1 MLLPVVLALVFTA
14 FTRAQVP
21 AQPIGYGVD
30 LVDNASL
37 QNYQCLRSQQYS
49 YAFVGIY
56 NASQGAVYNYAIN
69 SISNAQKAGLN
80 VHIVHAAAPATFKTG
95 AVQFQE
101 TYNYLRAYQL
111 IPHTHPFVAAAA
123 QVNVNVAFYTNWYDW
138 EQITG
143 GWVTTPRLLWYWDS
157 LGYGQNAYGSNDFND
172 FRGFGGFTS
181 AHVGIKQYAQR
192 VTTCNVLCNVNRFHS
207 NLVLAQAQPVRF
219 EEKKN

>member
-95 AVQFQE
+95 AWPNNPQANIAFINQ
-101 TYNYLRAYQL
+101 
-111 IPHTHPFVAAAA
+111 FVAAAA